1 MTSTLNEFKSIKQI
15 TSSTVSIVIPVH
27 NGGDNFRR
35 CLRSL
40 DEFIPAATEIIIVVD
55 GGTDESQ
62 SLAAEFSRAKV
73 VVFKTA
79 GGPARARNAGAQIA
93 QGDIMLFIDA
103 DVTVGAD
110 ITSQIAA
117 IFDDRLDLAALIGS
131 YDDRPGATNFLS
143 QYKNLFHHYT
153 HQTASSDASTFWGA
167 CGAIRRQI
175 FLEMGG
181 FDETYRD
188 PSVEDIELGY
198 RLKNA
203 GYQIQLCQTV
213 QVKHLKQWQLVSL
226 LRAEFFYRALPW
238 TELIWRDR
246 QLTSHDLNMNFSS
259 RLSLVLTYGILV
271 AAIGSWWW
279 GSGVA
284 ISCGLSLALL
294 MLNLPV
300 YRFFYQ
306 QRGLWFAIRVIPWHW
321 LYFLYGG
328 LAFAIGTVRYHLYT
342 KHQPHNPIFDH
353 N

>member
-1 MTSTLNEFKSIKQI
+1 M
-15 TSSTVSIVIPVH
+15 
-27 NGGDNFRR
+27 
-35 CLRSL
+35 
-40 DEFIPAATEIIIVVD
+40 
-55 GGTDESQ
+55 
-62 SLAAEFSRAKV
+62 
-73 VVFKTA
+73 
-79 GGPARARNAGAQIA
+79 
-93 QGDIMLFIDA
+93 
-103 DVTVGAD
+103 
-110 ITSQIAA
+110 
-117 IFDDRLDLAALIGS
+117 
-131 YDDRPGATNFLS
+131 
-143 QYKNLFHHYT
+143 
-153 HQTASSDASTFWGA
+153 
-167 CGAIRRQI
+167 
-175 FLEMGG
+175 
-181 FDETYRD
+181 
-188 PSVEDIELGY
+188 
-198 RLKNA
+198 KNA